1 MTRPTHHN
9 ALVQIGF
16 RVVPL
21 VMRSSMQFLRDQM
34 MEGQAPGLPTTDAR
48 DVRLKVGFARA
59 KKAFRRQSSLHRDTL
74 LGHNAAFL
82 RQILTYT
89 VIKARKIA

>member
-1 MTRPTHHN
+1 
-9 ALVQIGF
+9 
-16 RVVPL
+16 
-21 VMRSSMQFLRDQM
+21 
-34 MEGQAPGLPTTDAR
+34 
-48 DVRLKVGFARA
+48 VRLKVGFARA